1 MSDPFET
8 LGFEPHFDLD
18 RKLLE
23 ARHRELSRSLH
34 PDRYV
39 GRPASER
46 RMALS
51 KAIEVN
57 QALRK
62 LQDPVQRAE
71 ALLARH
77 GALAEEG
84 REAQPR
90 PDFLMEILELRE
102 ALSSARSAANLEQ
115 VRKLAEGV
123 TSRQENALQ
132 ALSSAFAACAKVA
145 FPELTQRTLEISSL
159 LSEVRYYQRFLE
171 EARAIEDELE

>member
-1 MSDPFET
+1 VSDPFET

-18 RKLLE
+18 RSLLE

-51 KAIEVN
+51 RAIDVN
-57 QALRK
+57 HALRK

-71 ALLARH
+71 VLLARR
-77 GALAEEG
+77 GVVAEEG
-84 REAQPR
+84 REAQPD

-102 ALSSARSAANLEQ
+102 ALSSARAAANLER
-115 VRKLAEGV
+115 VRTLAEGV
-123 TSRQENALQ
+123 TSRQERALQ
-132 ALSSAFAACAKVA
+132 ALSRAFAALANDA
-145 FPELTQRTLEISSL
+145 APQPEQRTPEISAL